1 MEVDLEENI
10 QYKIGMNT
18 EAFKDL
24 VETAEN
30 EWFVNNKGEKKLR
43 SRKLR
48 GTWVN
53 SFKKLVNEYEK
64 EEFKMLGI
72 IRIIIFYGI
81 KKIF

>member
-1 MEVDLEENI
+1 
-10 QYKIGMNT
+10 MNT

-53 SFKKLVNEYEK
+53 SFKKLVNEY
-64 EEFKMLGI
+64 
-72 IRIIIFYGI
+72 
-81 KKIF
+81 

>member
-1 MEVDLEENI
+1 
-10 QYKIGMNT
+10 MNT

-30 EWFVNNKGEKKLR
+30 EWFVNNKGEKKRR

-72 IRIIIFYGI
+72 IQIIIFR
-81 KKIF
+81 

>member
-1 MEVDLEENI
+1 MDVDLEENT

-72 IRIIIFYGI
+72 IKIIIFR
-81 KKIF
+81 

>member
-1 MEVDLEENI
+1 
-10 QYKIGMNT
+10 MNT

-72 IRIIIFYGI
+72 I
-81 KKIF
+81 